1 MLESIK
7 GIISAHFDNVIKLVV
22 ALSLVCIASGVN
34 AAPSIGGS
42 VGISSD
48 YLMRGQSMHI
58 GNHQL
63 SASLDAEWLGMY
75 GSVWASEVDAG
86 DGNATHE
93 IDTVIGLKKD
103 WEHIGFNIAYIDYA
117 YRGDSSRDF
126 EEILLSATLAGITVS
141 HYMGQDDAQ
150 DYTSFST
157 GLLKVVDLTYGDRE
171 GFGTHWTISK
181 DFEFMKGHVTV
192 GWSEFSADDNSN
204 HIDEDNLYMSY
215 VYKF

>member
-1 MLESIK
+1 
-7 GIISAHFDNVIKLVV
+7 
-22 ALSLVCIASGVN
+22 
-34 AAPSIGGS
+34 
-42 VGISSD
+42 
-48 YLMRGQSMHI
+48 
-58 GNHQL
+58 
-63 SASLDAEWLGMY
+63 
-75 GSVWASEVDAG
+75 
-86 DGNATHE
+86 
-93 IDTVIGLKKD
+93 
-103 WEHIGFNIAYIDYA
+103 
-117 YRGDSSRDF
+117 
-126 EEILLSATLAGITVS
+126 
-141 HYMGQDDAQ
+141 MGQDDAQ